1 MQIAQKRKTLT
12 HLDWKTYSN
21 EIKVA
26 DVDPELEIDQL
37 FIDGSQQTLARYPN
51 YDAGQA
57 LQGCTTQANIKKR
70 SESWSNP
77 KGGYIRALHNH
88 KWGGNSY
95 VITGKDASARGV
107 SYKWIGDN
115 NRGSALHTGNIMVEN
130 IFEEL
135 DSPGEWY
142 YDIIPF
148 MKDQEQA

>member
-95 VITGKDASARGV
+95 VITGKDASAREYLISGLV
-107 SYKWIGDN
+107 TTTEAQHYIQVISW
-115 NRGSALHTGNIMVEN
+115 
-130 IFEEL
+130 
-135 DSPGEWY
+135 
-142 YDIIPF
+142 
-148 MKDQEQA
+148 